1 MLKKTMTT
9 VDFGGT
15 ERTEDY
21 YFNLTRAEIME
32 MELTTEGGLV
42 QMINRITAAQSQLEL
57 AKLFKQ
63 IICKSYGV
71 LSPDGRKFI
80 KNDAVLADF
89 MSTQAYSD
97 LYYKL
102 ASNGEAAAAFFEGI
116 LPEDMKEETKKVAP
130 VNAQPGLK
138 VLEDDL
144 GFFPPYYAVNF
155 VNADL
160 IQSNPALA
168 EVLSKLDGAIDEAT
182 MAAMN
187 AQVDVDGMSAKEV
200 AHQFLVDNGLIP
212 A

>member
-71 LSPDGRKFI
+71 LSPEVHQERCG
-80 KNDAVLADF
+80 AGG
-89 MSTQAYSD
+89 
-97 LYYKL
+97 LY
-102 ASNGEAAAAFFEGI
+102 
-116 LPEDMKEETKKVAP
+116 VH
-130 VNAQPGLK
+130 PGLQRP
-138 VLEDDL
+138 VLQ
-144 GFFPPYYAVNF
+144 A
-155 VNADL
+155 
-160 IQSNPALA
+160 
-168 EVLSKLDGAIDEAT
+168 
-182 MAAMN
+182 
-187 AQVDVDGMSAKEV
+187 
-200 AHQFLVDNGLIP
+200 GLQRRGSGCIL
-212 A
+212 

>member
-32 MELTTEGGLV
+32 MELNTEGGFV

-63 IICKSYGV
+63 ILCKSYGV

-80 KNDAVLADF
+80 KNEAVLADF
-89 MSTQAYSD
+89 MATQAYSD

-102 ASNGEAAAAFFEGI
+102 ASNAEEAAAFFEAI
-116 LPEDMKEETKKVAP
+116 LPEEEAKKADKQNP
-130 VNAQPGLK
+130 QPGLM
-138 VLEDDL
+138 VLE
-144 GFFPPYYAVNF
+144 GP
-155 VNADL
+155 
-160 IQSNPALA
+160 
-168 EVLSKLDGAIDEAT
+168 KKGTDE
-182 MAAMN
+182 
-187 AQVDVDGMSAKEV
+187 Q
-200 AHQFLVDNGLIP
+200 
-212 A
+212 

>member
-116 LPEDMKEETKKVAP
+116 LPGGHEGGDQEGRPCERPA
-130 VNAQPGLK
+130 GLK
-138 VLEDDL
+138 VLEAPVK
-144 GFFPPYYAVNF
+144 GTEE
-155 VNADL
+155 
-160 IQSNPALA
+160 Q
-168 EVLSKLDGAIDEAT
+168 
-182 MAAMN
+182 
-187 AQVDVDGMSAKEV
+187 
-200 AHQFLVDNGLIP
+200 
-212 A
+212 

>member
-80 KNDAVLADF
+80 KNQAVLEDF
-89 MSTQAYSD
+89 LATQAYSD
-97 LYYKL
+97 LYMEMLTNTEAATEFFNNVIPQDLEKK
-102 ASNGEAAAAFFEGI
+102 AAAAQS
-116 LPEDMKEETKKVAP
+116 
-130 VNAQPGLK
+130 AQPGLSIVDAAK
-138 VLEDDL
+138 PVLD
-144 GFFPPYYAVNF
+144 AAR
-155 VNADL
+155 ADGNL
-160 IQSNPALA
+160 
-168 EVLSKLDGAIDEAT
+168 
-182 MAAMN
+182 
-187 AQVDVDGMSAKEV
+187 
-200 AHQFLVDNGLIP
+200 
-212 A
+212 